1 MNEQKDPEE
10 IKQKDEQSEANE
22 NNTIIEKKKKSVLRY
37 IIRVAIIFIILA
49 VFYTAILMIEK
60 VQVVNS
66 IFQNLEDEE
75 ISLTEYLV
83 YGTHLNIKGN
93 LKINDENISNVRLCF
108 KSVNNENLEDV
119 SMNFTKTADGISFYT
134 SNLINE
140 GIDLEKFD
148 VGMYYVFVKVI
159 SDDGLNRIYTIKN
172 TTRYDN
178 IDYYTITKNGKNKRI
193 DIKFG
198 IYSLEEIK
206 KDYMCLNVNFDKL
219 PEDVYDIVIDPGHGG
234 KDVGAEANGYRE
246 ANLALKFAT
255 KVKRELEASG
265 FKVKITRDGTE
276 GDEYN
281 VYTVYDKNGRV
292 NVTGA
297 SKAKYVFS
305 IHLNSIEIPNS
316 QKGVEIYAPTKINL
330 NMAKA
335 FADNIVK
342 YGKTNYSTLG
352 GRYNVANGVY
362 VRTFTEKGIQ
372 ESIKEAN
379 KKGYK
384 PYDIKQDTPYL
395 YMLRETG
402 GIATGAYVD
411 GRNPDYGKNM
421 YYDSN
426 IGLEAYLLEL
436 GYINNRSDLQ
446 NMLINEDGYVEGI
459 VKTIE
464 DEIFGR
470 I

>member
-1 MNEQKDPEE
+1 
-10 IKQKDEQSEANE
+10 
-22 NNTIIEKKKKSVLRY
+22 
-37 IIRVAIIFIILA
+37 
-49 VFYTAILMIEK
+49 
-60 VQVVNS
+60 
-66 IFQNLEDEE
+66 
-75 ISLTEYLV
+75 
-83 YGTHLNIKGN
+83 
-93 LKINDENISNVRLCF
+93 
-108 KSVNNENLEDV
+108 
-119 SMNFTKTADGISFYT
+119 
-134 SNLINE
+134 
-140 GIDLEKFD
+140 
-148 VGMYYVFVKVI
+148 
-159 SDDGLNRIYTIKN
+159 
-172 TTRYDN
+172 
-178 IDYYTITKNGKNKRI
+178 
-193 DIKFG
+193 
-198 IYSLEEIK
+198 
-206 KDYMCLNVNFDKL
+206 MCLNVNFDKL
-219 PEDVYDIVIDPGHGG
+219 PEDEYDIVIDPGHGG

-411 GRNPDYGKNM
+411 GRNPDYGKNL